1 MPAAALATLI
11 PAAIQ
16 LGTSIYQGSQ
26 AKKMEGQYSRPNYEV
41 PQGMLDA
48 VDIYKNLALQTGLPR
63 QDLIEEKL
71 DESGANALAGLK
83 EAATNPWDVIK
94 GSQRIAETQAEKSKD
109 LGIAGAQFATQ
120 AKQDY
125 SGILQGL
132 SQLQEKQFMYNE
144 FQPYTNA
151 MDAIRRLRESGTQ
164 NLYSGASNVAGV
176 MASSPDMF
184 KGLFGEGK
192 DVTAAQN
199 RLEGLNSAMEEQ
211 LRYKAPNE

>member
-16 LGTSIYQGSQ
+16 LGTSLSQG
-26 AKKMEGQYSRPNYEV
+26 ARARRMEDQYSRPNYEV

-63 QDLIEEKL
+63 QDLIEDKL
-71 DESGANALAGLK
+71 SESGANALAGLK

-94 GSQRIAETQAEKSKD
+94 GSQRIAETQAEKTKD

-132 SQLQEKQFMYNE
+132 SQLQERQFMYNE

-151 MDAIRRLRESGTQ
+151 MDAIRRLRESG
-164 NLYSGASNVAGV
+164 NWNMYSGASNVAGV
-176 MASSPDMF
+176 VANNPEI
-184 KGLFGEGK
+184 FGGGGK
-192 DVTAAQN
+192 KDDTTTTT
-199 RLEGLNSAMEEQ
+199 E
-211 LRYKAPNE
+211 P